1 MARPLKLEA
10 AKESKYEY

>member
-1 MARPLKLEA
+1 MARPLKLGA